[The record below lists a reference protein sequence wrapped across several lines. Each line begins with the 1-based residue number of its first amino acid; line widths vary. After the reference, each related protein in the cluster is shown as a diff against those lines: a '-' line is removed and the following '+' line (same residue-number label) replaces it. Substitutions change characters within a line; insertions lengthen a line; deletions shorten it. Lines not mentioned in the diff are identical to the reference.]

1 MKWRAVPLLATA
13 AMLGAAMLAGC
24 TTVETTY
31 ESTGEALPS
40 PDMIVVYNFAG
51 SASEVKIDSSVMGNL
66 SGRMDETPLPDEQIQ
81 LGRKV
86 AEALADKLVQ
96 EFQAMGMPAMRATG
110 AMPEA
115 ERVVM
120 IEGQFLSIN
129 QGNRGERV
137 VIGLGAGRS
146 SVKLNAEVYGR
157 TREGR
162 RLLQSLTVD
171 AAGSMQ
177 PGMAETMGVGAAAG
191 NLAVSAAASGA
202 GQVGSEAFGQTVEAD
217 AKRGAAKLAEQ
228 IGKYFEQQGWIPPG
242 SVKPDLV
249 P

>member
-1 MKWRAVPLLATA
+1 MSNKNGARAAVA
-13 AMLGAAMLAGC
+13 AVLGVILSAGC
-24 TTVETTY
+24 TSVQTTY
-31 ESTGEALPS
+31 EYTGEPLPK
-40 PDMIVVYNFAG
+40 PDMVVVHNFAG
-51 SASEVKIDSSVMGNL
+51 SAGEVKMDSSVLGNL
-66 SGRMDETPLPDEQIQ
+66 SGRLDDTPLTEEEVQ

-86 AEALADKLVQ
+86 ADAMAARLVQ
-96 EFQAMGMPAMRATG
+96 EIQAMGLSAMRAG
-110 AMPEA
+110 EGQPETD
-115 ERVVM
+115 RVVM
-120 IEGQFLSIN
+120 IEGQFLSIS
-129 QGNRGERV
+129 QGDRAERL

-162 RLLQSLTVD
+162 RLLESFTVD
-171 AAGSMQ
+171 AAGSRK
-177 PGMAETMGVGAAAG
+177 PGMAETMGFGAAAG
-191 NLAVSAAASGA
+191 DLAVSAAASGA
-202 GQVGSEAFGQTVEAD
+202 GAAGGETFGETVEAD